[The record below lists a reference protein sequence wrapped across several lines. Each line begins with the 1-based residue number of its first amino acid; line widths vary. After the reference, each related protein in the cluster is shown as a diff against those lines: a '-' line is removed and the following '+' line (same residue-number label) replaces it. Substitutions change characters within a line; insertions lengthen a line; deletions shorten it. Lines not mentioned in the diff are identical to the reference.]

1 MIHRFSARASQ
12 PFVPVDCASI
22 APTLLESELFGALKG
37 AFTGADRD
45 RMGVIESANRGTI
58 LLDEIGDIELNFQ
71 FKLLRFLQ
79 EREIRPVGA
88 ARGKQVD
95 VRVLAATNREMQ
107 KLVDEGKFR
116 EDLWFRLNVVRIVIP
131 PLRER
136 RGDVPLLARFF
147 LNKYNARYQQSARL
161 MESGLKALQEYT
173 WPGNV
178 RQLQHLVERLTILAP
193 SGRIDADAVQHALAA
208 MESREEPV
216 ETLAEAEEEQ
226 IRRVLAATGGNK
238 SRASQIL
245 GIERKTLYRK
255 LERMKL

>member
-1 MIHRFSARASQ
+1 
-12 PFVPVDCASI
+12 
-22 APTLLESELFGALKG
+22 
-37 AFTGADRD
+37 
-45 RMGVIESANRGTI
+45 
-58 LLDEIGDIELNFQ
+58 
-71 FKLLRFLQ
+71 
-79 EREIRPVGA
+79 
-88 ARGKQVD
+88 
-95 VRVLAATNREMQ
+95 MQ
-107 KLVDEGKFR
+107 KLVEEGKFR

-147 LNKYNARYQQSARL
+147 LNKYNARYQQSTRL
-161 MESGLKALQEYT
+161 MESGLKALQDHT

-193 SGRIDADAVQHALAA
+193 AGRIDAEAVLHALTS

-216 ETLAEAEEEQ
+216 ETLACAEEEQ
-226 IRRVLAATGGNK
+226 IRRVLSATGGNK
-238 SRASQIL
+238 SRAAQIL